1 MAKEEKNSKS
11 KGAVIRIIIGLI
23 IIIIALSVLSTMLN
37 KFKRE
42 RQIQKTKTY
51 NRNQNERRYTQEQI
65 QRERAQENYGIGSID
80 IPDLFGTR
88 IPSIK
93 EEKQENTQGIEKKKN
108 TKEEEITE
116 TESNDN
122 ILPKENKTIDELRR
136 ETLKEKNKLLN
147 KYDNKQKKAKNM
159 FVIGMIQKI
168 TFPILIVIFFM
179 SYAYEIAFGLRAK
192 KNWKNGIKIRI
203 VTVILLFVT
212 QVLPYVYSVII

>member
-88 IPSIK
+88 ISSIK
-93 EEKQENTQGIEKKKN
+93 EEKQENTQGIEKEKN

-168 TFPILIVIFFM
+168 TFPILAVIFFM